1 MLYVLDFFFFFF
13 FSPQSQVQEQKL
25 MEWVL
30 LLDKIKFF
38 KFFIFKQCMAMKYS
52 SVEDVYVHVIFA
64 EILSEFQ
71 ALIPL
76 GKFIV
81 TAFSLKR

>member
-1 MLYVLDFFFFFF
+1 M
-13 FSPQSQVQEQKL
+13 
-25 MEWVL
+25 
-30 LLDKIKFF
+30 KI
-38 KFFIFKQCMAMKYS
+38 KYS
-52 SVEDVYVHVIFA
+52 SVVDVYVHVIFA

-81 TAFSLKR
+81 TVFSFEKVKVKLSL

>member
-1 MLYVLDFFFFFF
+1 MLYVLDVNFFLL
-13 FSPQSQVQEQKL
+13 QSQVQEQKL

-30 LLDKIKFF
+30 LLDKIKFL
-38 KFFIFKQCMAMKYS
+38 KFFIFKQCMAIKYS
-52 SVEDVYVHVIFA
+52 SVVDVYIHVIFA

>member
-1 MLYVLDFFFFFF
+1 
-13 FSPQSQVQEQKL
+13 
-25 MEWVL
+25 MEWIL
-30 LLDKIKFF
+30 LLNKITFF
-38 KFFIFKQCMAMKYS
+38 KFFIFKQCMTIKYS
-52 SVEDVYVHVIFA
+52 SVIDVYVHVIFA

-81 TAFSLKR
+81 TVFSLKR

>member
-1 MLYVLDFFFFFF
+1 VYVLDISFFLW
-13 FSPQSQVQEQKL
+13 QSQVQEQKL

-38 KFFIFKQCMAMKYS
+38 IFKQCIAIKYS
-52 SVEDVYVHVIFA
+52 SVIDVYVHVIFA
-64 EILSEFQ
+64 EIPSEFQ

-81 TAFSLKR
+81 TVFSLKRWK

>member
-1 MLYVLDFFFFFF
+1 
-13 FSPQSQVQEQKL
+13 
-25 MEWVL
+25 MEWIL
-30 LLDKIKFF
+30 LLDKIKFL
-38 KFFIFKQCMAMKYS
+38 KFFIFKQCMKIKYS
-52 SVEDVYVHVIFA
+52 SVVDVYVHVIFA

-81 TAFSLKR
+81 TVFSFEKVKVKLSL